1 MTGWSTIALGVLCL
15 GLAGLQAVVPI
26 LLRRL
31 DATLDAPDD
40 PTRAMRDAW
49 TAGSGTG
56 AVVNGIFGVA
66 LLFIGFGVTR
76 RLRWAHPALEAS
88 CWASIAVLSI
98 LAKPSLAPFFAL
110 AGGNGP
116 AAGRG
121 MLIVAIAL
129 VVAQIGAVLW
139 FLKFWRKPEVRAAF
153 RRRGWRTPSSAI

>member
-1 MTGWSTIALGVLCL
+1 MTPDETATRRVEMTGWSTIALGVLCL

-76 RLRWAHPALEAS
+76 RLRWAHPALEA
-88 CWASIAVLSI
+88 
-98 LAKPSLAPFFAL
+98 
-110 AGGNGP
+110 GGRERPGRG
-116 AAGRG
+116 AWDAHRGDRAGRRPDRSG
-121 MLIVAIAL
+121 PL
-129 VVAQIGAVLW
+129 V
-139 FLKFWRKPEVRAAF
+139 PEVLEEARGARGVPAPRRAY
-153 RRRGWRTPSSAI
+153 P